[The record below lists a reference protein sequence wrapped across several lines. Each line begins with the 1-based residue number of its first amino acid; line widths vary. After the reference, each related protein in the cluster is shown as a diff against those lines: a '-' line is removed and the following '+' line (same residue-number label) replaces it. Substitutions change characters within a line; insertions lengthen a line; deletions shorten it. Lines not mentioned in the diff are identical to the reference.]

1 MDNDLGAL
9 IAEIEAAAA
18 RLGAAPAPAG
28 EAPLL
33 ADRLAA
39 WRQVVSEHREGAL
52 RDRVIW
58 ALLGA
63 ERHIRAMDAL
73 AEPAADA
80 HAAGVRLAAAAR
92 ALREMRPARE
102 EPPSLVAE

>member
-1 MDNDLGAL
+1 MDNDLEAL

-18 RLGAAPAPAG
+18 RLDGAPAPAG
-28 EAPLL
+28 VPPLL
-33 ADRLAA
+33 ADRFAA
-39 WRQVVSEHREGAL
+39 WRQVVSEHREGDL

-63 ERHIRAMDAL
+63 ERHIRAMDGL
-73 AEPAADA
+73 AEPVADA
-80 HAAGVRLAAAAR
+80 RAAGVRLAAAAR

-102 EPPSLVAE
+102 DPPSLVAE